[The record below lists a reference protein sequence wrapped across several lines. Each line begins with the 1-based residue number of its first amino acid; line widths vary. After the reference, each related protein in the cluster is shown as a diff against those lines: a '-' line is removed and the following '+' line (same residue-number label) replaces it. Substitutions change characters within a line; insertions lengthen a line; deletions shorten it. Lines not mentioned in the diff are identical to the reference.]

1 MPRREANSVPDRILA
16 AAIQRRTPRLLRAN
30 PINRIPRAIAA
41 ALVIGVAMGMAG
53 PGVVA
58 AHAELVSSSPA
69 ANSSLRQS
77 PPSLTMTFSE
87 PIDPSTALVQLSDDQ
102 QRPVPGIGGVK
113 VDARGLVATV
123 SVPPL
128 EPGVYTVSYRV
139 TSADDGHVSGG
150 SWAFLVDPTG
160 TLPPPAVEAQ
170 STSPSGDAITV
181 AARWLALAA
190 GLLLLG
196 LALFWIVSA
205 RPSLAQA
212 TPAAGQPAS
221 DKVVA
226 PWGTIA
232 LAGAFA
238 FGGLAAYLTIA
249 ARPFI
254 DASLGHVGH
263 GGGGAWPLDFAAPFG
278 ATRFASAMRLAE
290 VGAGVSFLLAT
301 ARFFAL
307 DEARRRGVTAARDRD
322 PALLWLV
329 AVAAALSLGGSSLA
343 GHASSR
349 GGLLFAGVDWLHLLA
364 VAAWVGTL
372 PGLLLLARRAHGLGS
387 DGAGLVGAA
396 LRRHSRL
403 ALAAAPIVALTGIAN
418 SPLVLGDARG
428 LVATDYGNVLLAKA
442 VLFGVA
448 VAIGSANFFL
458 IRGGVY
464 RRSLPLIGFELA
476 IGALAVLAA
485 STLVTTQPAAGRAA
499 VLTRSAIGT
508 LHLYGTAGSST
519 VHVAVILPS
528 PGDQLYEVSVADA
541 ATGDYR
547 LDVQQVTLAFVAP
560 AGSDLPDQRVEMHAG
575 VDPWSWGTTG
585 AYTPLVGDWSL
596 EVLVQRIGQPQELAS
611 FDLPVTQP
619 LAPAVVP
626 PADTGIGVPL
636 PLAWVW
642 VALPAGTAGW
652 LVPLAFLLGL
662 AGVSAVERRGKGA
675 RRGGPWPSLRLTL
688 ALLAVVSGVGIG
700 SRAAAEMANH
710 APASAAAV
718 ANPIVPTSDSVA
730 RGHNLYLANCAACHG
745 ISGAGDGLSAA
756 RLLPG
761 PRDLSA
767 SVPGR
772 SDGELAYVIASGTV
786 ATRMPAFSTT
796 LSENDRWD
804 LVNYLRS
811 RWQGGAP

>member
-1 MPRREANSVPDRILA
+1 LPRREAESAPDRILA
-16 AAIQRRTPRLLRAN
+16 AATQRRTPRLLRAN
-30 PINRIPRAIAA
+30 LINRIPRVIAA
-41 ALVIGVAMGMAG
+41 ALLIGVAIGMAG
-53 PGVVA
+53 PGPVA
-58 AHAELVSSSPA
+58 AHAELVSSLPV

-87 PIDPSTALVQLSDDQ
+87 PIDPSTTLVQLSDDQ
-102 QRPVPGIGGVK
+102 QRPVPGLGDVR
-113 VDARGLVATV
+113 VDASGLVATM
-123 SVPPL
+123 SVPTLDPS
-128 EPGVYTVSYRV
+128 VYTVSYRV
-139 TSADDGHVSGG
+139 TSADDGHVSAG

-160 TLPPPAVEAQ
+160 TLPQPAVETQ
-170 STSPSGDAITV
+170 STSPSGDATSV

-190 GLLLLG
+190 GLMLLG

-205 RPSLAQA
+205 RPALALPA
-212 TPAAGQPAS
+212 TAQGRPGTDPLA
-221 DKVVA
+221 A

-232 LAGAFA
+232 VVAALA
-238 FGGLAAYLTIA
+238 FGGLAAYLTVA
-249 ARPFI
+249 ARPFL
-254 DASLGHVGH
+254 DASAGHVAH
-263 GGGGAWPLDFAAPFG
+263 GGGGAFPLDFAAPFG
-278 ATRFASAMRLAE
+278 ATPFAVAMRLGE
-290 VGAGVSFLLAT
+290 VGAGAAFLLAT
-301 ARFFAL
+301 GRYLAL
-307 DEARRRGVTAARDRD
+307 DEARRRGVSAARDRD
-322 PALLWLV
+322 PAFLGMV
-329 AVAAALSLGGSSLA
+329 AAAAALSLAGSSLA
-343 GHASSR
+343 GHAASR
-349 GGLLFAGVDWLHLLA
+349 GGLLFAGVDWLHLIA

-372 PGLLLLARRAHGLGS
+372 PGLLLLARRAHGLGTG
-387 DGAGLVGAA
+387 GASLLGAA

-458 IRGGVY
+458 IRGGVF
-464 RRSLPLIGFELA
+464 RRSLPLIGLELA

-485 STLVTTQPAAGRAA
+485 STLVTTQPAAGRVA

-508 LHLYGTAGSST
+508 LHLYGIAGPST

-541 ATGDYR
+541 ASGNYR
-547 LDVQQVTLAFVAP
+547 LDVQQVILAFGAP
-560 AGSDLPDQRVEMHAG
+560 AGSGLPDQRVDMHAG
-575 VDPWSWGTTG
+575 VDPWLWGATG
-585 AYTPLVGDWSL
+585 RYTPVVGDWAL
-596 EVLVQRIGQPQELAS
+596 EVLVKRVGEPEESAR
-611 FDLPVTQP
+611 FDLPVTAP
-619 LAPAVVP
+619 LPPAVVP
-626 PADTGIGVPL
+626 PPDTGIGVPL
-636 PLAWVW
+636 PLAWLW
-642 VALPAGTAGW
+642 VALPAGTTGW
-652 LVPLAFLLGL
+652 LVPLALLLAL
-662 AGVSAVERRGKGA
+662 AGVSAIARRGKGA
-675 RRGGPWPSLRLTL
+675 RRVPWSALRVTL

-700 SRAAAEMANH
+700 SRAAAEMANR
-710 APASAAAV
+710 APASAAAA
-718 ANPIVPTSDSVA
+718 ANPIAPTSDSVA

-761 PRDLSA
+761 PGDLSE

-804 LVNYLRS
+804 LVNYLHS
-811 RWQGGAP
+811 TWPGHGP